1 VTGSTNARTSGP
13 VTGPLRERLA
23 DYLALRRA
31 LGYRL
36 VRPEKLLNQFLDHL
50 ERIGQPTVTVA
61 AALDWAR
68 LPAAPTD
75 GGSNWW
81 AYRLS
86 TVRGFA
92 TYLHALD
99 PSHEVPAADLLPQR
113 PLRASPY
120 LYSDADI
127 AALIAATSMLRTPLR
142 QATFAT
148 LIGLLTVTGLRVGEA
163 IALDRGDLDL
173 PDQKDTTG
181 LLLVRRGKFG
191 KTRELVLHPSTVQAL
206 RGYQRLRDR
215 LAPPTGTAAVFVSTA
230 GTRLLYCN
238 IHHAFHRLVA
248 RAGLTPRSSSCRPR
262 IHDLRHSFAVHAM
275 LDAYTHGQ
283 DGQTRLSLLSTWLGH
298 VHPASTYWYLSA
310 SPELM
315 AVAGQ
320 RLETYLASRSAE
332 QQ

>member
-1 VTGSTNARTSGP
+1 MTGL
-13 VTGPLRERLA
+13 LREELA

-31 LGYRL
+31 LGYRMA
-36 VRPEKLLNQFLDHL
+36 RPEKLLGQFLGYL
-50 ERIGQPTVTVA
+50 EQISAEVVTVE

-68 LPAAPTD
+68 LPAG

-86 TVRGFA
+86 AVRGFA

-99 PSHEVPAADLLPQR
+99 PAHEIPSPELLPQR
-113 PLRASPY
+113 PRRASPY

-127 AALIAATSMLRTPLR
+127 AALIAATSTLRTRLR

-148 LIGLLTVTGLRVGEA
+148 LIGLLAVTGIRVGEA
-163 IALDRGDLDL
+163 IALDRGDLDHAL
-173 PDQKDTTG
+173 GRLT
-181 LLLVRRGKFG
+181 VRSGKFG
-191 KTRELVLHPSTVQAL
+191 KTRELALHPSSVDAL

-215 LAPPTGTAAVFVSTA
+215 STPATGTAALFVSLA

-238 IHHAFHRLVA
+238 VHHAFHRLVHL
-248 RAGLTPRSSSCRPR
+248 AGLTPRSSSCRPR
-262 IHDLRHSFAVHAM
+262 IHDLRHTFAVRAM
-275 LDAYTHGQ
+275 LDAYAAGE
-283 DGQTRLSLLSTWLGH
+283 DGQIRLTLLSTWLGH

-315 AVAGQ
+315 TVAAQ
-320 RLETYLASRSAE
+320 RLDAHLAGRP
-332 QQ
+332 